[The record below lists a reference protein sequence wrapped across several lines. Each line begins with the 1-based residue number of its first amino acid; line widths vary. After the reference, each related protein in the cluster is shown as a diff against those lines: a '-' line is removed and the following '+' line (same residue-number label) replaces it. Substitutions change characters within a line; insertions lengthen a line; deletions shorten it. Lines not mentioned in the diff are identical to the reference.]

1 MGPLL
6 LLLSLPLYV
15 LATPAPEL
23 LQRRSLADTLSDLL
37 KDLQTGVNASD
48 ILQGILPDFWRD
60 LPGTDKIKKQLGL
73 DDNEIAR
80 LPFEF
85 LDVPFV
91 PPLGSPQYCRLL
103 LKFRC

>member
-6 LLLSLPLYV
+6 LLLSLPLSV
-15 LATPAPEL
+15 LATPAPE